1 MNLIKKVIDRCDLRT
16 FEIALSITERE
27 SFEMDKHRIEFRN
40 GFVRIEFRKGLN
52 SVEVNDRSFGLSS
65 VKYKKGTGY
74 SYVCKCLKF

>member
-1 MNLIKKVIDRCDLRT
+1 
-16 FEIALSITERE
+16 
-27 SFEMDKHRIEFRN
+27 MDKHRIEFRN